1 MNIDDFL
8 LVSVKTNSAS
18 YDHRSEYNPY
28 GTDISIKFLH
38 VWTAGNANHGGGTH
52 IPEKTMIGLR
62 KGGDSLC

>member
-28 GTDISIKFLH
+28 GTDRSIKILYA
-38 VWTAGNANHGGGTH
+38 WTAENADHGGGTH
-52 IPEKTMIGLR
+52 RPEKMMFGLR